1 MTMTLAD
8 VRAEALGVLEE
19 WVDGY
24 TDPDKDGQQHRIRI
38 LDSDASSILISAEP
52 HPFGSDQAER
62 FRVHIHVA
70 REKS

>member
-1 MTMTLAD
+1 MTPTD

-38 LDSDASSILISAEP
+38 LDSDASSILISVEP
-52 HPFGSDQAER
+52 HQSGPVEVRR
-62 FRVHIHVA
+62 FRIGVYVTREEVA
-70 REKS
+70 